1 MPEPVR
7 PRPRMS
13 LPASASGMVAA
24 WIGKGWSRRSARAC
38 ARRPRADRGRRTW
51 AREPPR
57 EPRRPPGTRWSRRR
71 LRPRRPPA
79 RPLRLRRFRARR
91 RGQYWSWTCECE
103 TFRSLSSARARQLR
117 ESRFA
122 IRPPQCGP
130 PRQGRERATRRALR
144 WRRANGIKRSTTIRT
159 LHPRRQTGST
169 RPAQPQLSGPWI
181 ARPPGRPAEPHP
193 VRPDHPVHPDLRR
206 RPGRRC
212 RLPLLQLGP
221 GRFVRR
227 RGRLGHRRVRRR
239 GGGRLL
245 GRRRLRLGRPGG
257 LRGRR
262 PGGLGS
268 VVPAV
273 RRRGPRRMRG
283 GRRRGG
289 RVLALAALAALPLA
303 VAPGPVPARALLPLA
318 MPVVRGRRAV
328 PGVPPE
334 TAGPPSGTSPPRS
347 PADWDGLARPP
358 DPSSPTL
365 MQPAAATTA
374 RAVAAI
380 RTGTY
385 KGRTG
390 GHLRGSRSR
399 RAQLPSP
406 TRGHASGEADLT
418 RARHPYP
425 RECSRAS
432 SIPKWW
438 AIS

>member
-1 MPEPVR
+1 M
-7 PRPRMS
+7 
-13 LPASASGMVAA
+13 
-24 WIGKGWSRRSARAC
+24 
-38 ARRPRADRGRRTW
+38 
-51 AREPPR
+51 
-57 EPRRPPGTRWSRRR
+57 
-71 LRPRRPPA
+71 
-79 RPLRLRRFRARR
+79 
-91 RGQYWSWTCECE
+91 
-103 TFRSLSSARARQLR
+103 
-117 ESRFA
+117 
-122 IRPPQCGP
+122 
-130 PRQGRERATRRALR
+130 
-144 WRRANGIKRSTTIRT
+144 RSTTAGERT
-159 LHPRRQTGST
+159 RHTARSAVAPGKWDQTIYHHTHPPPPKANRQHTPGSA
-169 RPAQPQLSGPWI
+169 PAQRPVDRPT
-181 ARPPGRPAEPHP
+181 ARPPGRAAPRPTRPPRPPCPPRPPRPPRPTPASRPP
-193 VRPDHPVHPDLRR
+193 VPAPAAPAGSRAVRAPTRTARPPSGPAS
-206 RPGRRC
+206 GRRAAP
-212 RLPLLQLGP
+212 RSASAPARPSGWAP
-221 GRFVRR
+221 RAASGWA
-227 RGRLGHRRVRRR
+227 RVRGSRR
-239 GGGRLL
+239 
-245 GRRRLRLGRPGG
+245 
-257 LRGRR
+257 
-262 PGGLGS
+262 S
-268 VVPAV
+268 AA
-273 RRRGPRRMRG
+273 GPRRMRG